1 MFHEKGEHNVRM
13 LSLVHE
19 KGEHN
24 VRMLSLVHEKGE
36 HNVRMLLLLSYIS
49 EISKISALHK

>member
-1 MFHEKGEHNVRM
+1 MFHEKGEHNVQ
-13 LSLVHE
+13 
-19 KGEHN
+19 
-24 VRMLSLVHEKGE
+24 MLSLVHEKGE

>member
-1 MFHEKGEHNVRM
+1 MRKESIMFHEKGEHNVRM

-36 HNVRMLLLLSYIS
+36 HNVPR
-49 EISKISALHK
+49 ERRA

>member
-1 MFHEKGEHNVRM
+1 MFHEKGEHNVQM

-24 VRMLSLVHEKGE
+24 VPRE
-36 HNVRMLLLLSYIS
+36 RR
-49 EISKISALHK
+49 A

>member
-1 MFHEKGEHNVRM
+1 MRKESIMFKCYL
-13 LSLVHE
+13 LSMRKE
-19 KGEHN
+19 SI
-24 VRMLSLVHEKGE
+24 MFHEKGE